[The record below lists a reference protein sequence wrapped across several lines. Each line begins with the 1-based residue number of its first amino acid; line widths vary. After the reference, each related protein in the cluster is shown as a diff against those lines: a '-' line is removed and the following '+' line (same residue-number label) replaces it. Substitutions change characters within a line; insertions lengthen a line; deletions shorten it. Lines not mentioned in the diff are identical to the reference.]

1 MGTDMKRGRF
11 ALTLAFLMLGAVTPA
26 AAQSDFYR
34 GKQIKVMIGA
44 APGGGYD
51 QDARLVT
58 AHLGKHLSGQPTLV
72 PQNMPGASSLVL
84 TNFMYGSAPRD
95 GTVIAIINQ
104 AMPLEQFLKSP
115 NTNYDVTQ
123 FNWLGRTRNA
133 TQMAIVWHTVPVN
146 TIQDVMSRETVMGG
160 SGPTSLTDIIPV
172 MLNNLV
178 GTRFRIVSGY
188 SGMNELGLA
197 MERGEIEGG
206 ATPVDSLLSY
216 RAEWLKQKKIKP
228 LVLYTPQRHPAMPE
242 VPTMVELARTDE
254 ARAILGLHAS
264 VAEIGR
270 AFLTTQEVPADRVA
284 LLRKAFDDMFKDPQ
298 FLADAKAQRIDLQ
311 LLGGAAVQDIV
322 MGMSRFPPGLI
333 EKARQARVKAK

>member
-1 MGTDMKRGRF
+1 MVRAR
-11 ALTLAFLMLGAVTPA
+11 LLLLAGAVLAASVAQHA

-58 AHLGKHLSGQPTLV
+58 AHLGRHLPGNPTLV

-84 TNFMYGSAPRD
+84 TNFLYNTAPRD
-95 GTVIAIINQ
+95 GTVIGIINQ
-104 AMPLEQFLKSP
+104 AMALEQFLKSP

-123 FNWLGRTRNA
+123 FSWLGRTRNA
-133 TQMAIVWHTVPVN
+133 TQMGVVWHTVPVN
-146 TIQDVMSRETVMGG
+146 SIGDVMTRETVMGG

-178 GTRFRIVSGY
+178 GTRFRVVSGY
-188 SGMNELGLA
+188 SGMSELGIA

-216 RAEWLKQKKIKP
+216 RADWLRDKKIKP
-228 LVLYTPQRHPAMPE
+228 LVLYTRERHPAMPE
-242 VPTMVELARTDE
+242 VPTMVELGKTQE
-254 ARAILGLHAS
+254 ARAILELYAYS
-264 VAEIGR
+264 ADIGR
-270 AFLTTQEVPADRVA
+270 AFLTTQEVPGERVA
-284 LLRKAFDDMFKDPQ
+284 LLRAAFSAMFKDPL
-298 FLADAKAQRIDLQ
+298 FLDEAKAQKIDLQ
-311 LLGGAAVQDIV
+311 LLDGDKLQEIV
-322 MGMSRFPPGLI
+322 LRMSSFPPNLI
-333 EKARQARVKAK
+333 ERAKQARTVVK

>member
-1 MGTDMKRGRF
+1 MTFYLRALALACSCAAILGVHEPASAQTDF
-11 ALTLAFLMLGAVTPA
+11 F
-26 AAQSDFYR
+26 R

-58 AHLGKHLSGQPTLV
+58 AHLGRHLPGNPMLV

-84 TNFMYGSAPRD
+84 TNFLYNTAPRD
-95 GTVIAIINQ
+95 GTVIGIINQ
-104 AMPLEQFLKSP
+104 AMALEQFLKSP
-115 NTNYDVTQ
+115 NTNYDVTK

-133 TQMAIVWHTVPVN
+133 TQMAVVWHTVPVN
-146 TIQDVMSRETVMGG
+146 TIQDVMTRETVMGG
-160 SGPTSLTDIIPV
+160 SGPTSLTDIIPE

-188 SGMNELGLA
+188 SGMSELGLA

-216 RAEWLKQKKIKP
+216 RAEWLRDKKIKP
-228 LVLYTPQRHPAMPE
+228 LVLYTRERHPAMPD
-242 VPTMVELARTDE
+242 VPTMVELGKTEE
-254 ARAILGLHAS
+254 ARAILGLYAFS
-264 VAEIGR
+264 ADIGR

-284 LLRKAFDDMFKDPQ
+284 MLRKAFDDMFKDPQ
-298 FLADAKAQRIDLQ
+298 FLDDAKGQKVDLQ
-311 LLGGAAVQDIV
+311 LLGGEKLQEIV
-322 MGMSRFPPGLI
+322 LTMSRFPEGLV
-333 EKARQARVKAK
+333 EKAKQARTKAK